1 MKLETTVRIIVT
13 EEEWDTLTAAKV
25 TLAQLFNL
33 LQSYKEEAN
42 SIRNALISLETVM
55 NDTID
60 DYE

>member
-25 TLAQLFNL
+25 ILAQLFNL
-33 LQSYKEEAN
+33 LRSYKEEAD
-42 SIRNALISLETVM
+42 SIRNALISLEAVM
-55 NDTID
+55 DDVID

>member
-1 MKLETTVRIIVT
+1 MKLETTIKIIVT
-13 EEEWDTLTAAKV
+13 EEEWNTLTDAKV
-25 TLAQLFNL
+25 ILAQLFNL
-33 LQSYKEEAN
+33 LRSYKEEAD